1 MSDETQAADLTTNI
15 VESTEVKEYTSF
27 EDMKLSENLLRGI
40 FAHGFEKPSKIQQKT
55 VERIEI
61 LCVDEFNLILNNHRL
76 KGEFLGQ
83 RSVNV
88 TGDIRI
94 IYRKE
99 GSTIILLLQIGSHSQ
114 LY

>member
-1 MSDETQAADLTTNI
+1 MQFQIARTKQFIKQYN
-15 VESTEVKEYTSF
+15 
-27 EDMKLSENLLRGI
+27 KL
-40 FAHGFEKPSKIQQKT
+40 PSKIQQKT

>member
-1 MSDETQAADLTTNI
+1 MQFQIARTKQFIKQYN
-15 VESTEVKEYTSF
+15 
-27 EDMKLSENLLRGI
+27 KL
-40 FAHGFEKPSKIQQKT
+40 PSKIQQKT

-61 LCVDEFNLILNNHRL
+61 LCVDEFNLILNNHPL

-83 RSVNV
+83 RSINV